1 MIPADTRV
9 SLTNSANANAY
20 PIASFTYLIF
30 YKEQKYGNRTE
41 AQAKA
46 LKNLLTWMVTT
57 GQQYNEPLDYAKL
70 PANVAAKAKT
80 VINSMTY
87 GGKKF

>member
-46 LKNLLTWMVTT
+46 LKTMLNWMITT

-70 PANVAAKAKT
+70 PAGAQKKAQSI
-80 VINSMTY
+80 INSMTF
-87 GGKKF
+87 GGKKI